1 MDKKLYDK
9 KLQDKEIPVEDFDD
23 EIEIN
28 EFTAIV
34 NAMFEGKKLHISDV
48 MKNIDQE
55 LERHQN
61 RFF

>member
-34 NAMFEGKKLHISDV
+34 NAMFEGKKLHIST
-48 MKNIDQE
+48 NIF
-55 LERHQN
+55 N
-61 RFF
+61 